1 MKTRIVA
8 LLALLVMPFVLASC
22 GAMGLVSKV
31 GEAIEVAERFRR
43 AFEEHQW
50 RRHPELVL
58 TASFGVADLTS
69 MPISTTPAELLAL
82 ADAALYA
89 AKRGGRNRVSS
100 NSLPLAA

>member
-1 MKTRIVA
+1 GGR
-8 LLALLVMPFVLASC
+8 ASDIPC
-22 GAMGLVSKV
+22 RYGGEEFGVILPATMI

-89 AKRGGRNRVSS
+89 AKRGGRNRVSA